1 MQVLICDALSF
12 MRPYLQKVELTDSI
26 RTLYKGLLCILLV
39 LLHDFPSFLC
49 QYHFAFCDLIP
60 TTCVQMRNLVLSAF
74 PRTMRLP
81 DPFTPNLKVS
91 ELPEISIAPRILSDY
106 VTILDRHE
114 LRQKVEK
121 YLKTGK
127 PTNFVHVLL
136 DKCRTKLNDEEKLV
150 LQKSI
155 ELNIEI
161 AQQNGQDVP
170 VGDPRYVYRHRIKNV
185 VYKQLNTTDKLTT
198 FFLLSFFCCILFLLI
213 IFYYYL
219 FQI

>member
-127 PTNFVHVLL
+127 PTNFVRYRMQTMSYFFFDIFSIKFYILILLTYILKIFVL
-136 DKCRTKLNDEEKLV
+136 
-150 LQKSI
+150 
-155 ELNIEI
+155 
-161 AQQNGQDVP
+161 
-170 VGDPRYVYRHRIKNV
+170 
-185 VYKQLNTTDKLTT
+185 
-198 FFLLSFFCCILFLLI
+198 FCWI
-213 IFYYYL
+213 Y
-219 FQI
+219 

>member
-170 VGDPRYVYRHRIKNV
+170 VGDPRYVYIDKGEKENIKKN
-185 VYKQLNTTDKLTT
+185 
-198 FFLLSFFCCILFLLI
+198 
-213 IFYYYL
+213 
-219 FQI
+219 

>member
-81 DPFTPNLKVS
+81 DPFTSNLKVS

-106 VTILDRHE
+106 VVSFFFLSF
-114 LRQKVEK
+114 LSSF
-121 YLKTGK
+121 L
-127 PTNFVHVLL
+127 
-136 DKCRTKLNDEEKLV
+136 
-150 LQKSI
+150 S
-155 ELNIEI
+155 
-161 AQQNGQDVP
+161 
-170 VGDPRYVYRHRIKNV
+170 
-185 VYKQLNTTDKLTT
+185 
-198 FFLLSFFCCILFLLI
+198 FLLSHFNTMRVCGMECMFDDVVVCS
-213 IFYYYL
+213 
-219 FQI
+219 